1 MTENDRHLESRD
13 YTDLLLPMRNTL
25 VRYILSLGVA
35 ATIILLPLFVRD
47 RYDPLRPRL
56 VATPYFEKTS
66 SLPCLLLSSS
76 PNWFQNDYQPMSDR
90 ERFRAPVRPKN
101 AATSFKSCGVQNLG
115 VDEQLW
121 GQFGQPGDKK
131 ALLTAIYHSLRYL
144 QSDAAGA
151 AYGRYRVPEITRE
164 RVYRSLVRFR
174 QLVLSSKSAAELEA
188 AVKREFVFYQ
198 SVGKERGV
206 GDVLFTAYYE
216 PVYAASRVPTPE
228 YRYPLYRRPPGLDSW
243 PKPHPTREQLE
254 GKDALQASKGKLR
267 GLELFWLRDRLQ
279 AYMIHI
285 QGSARLV
292 LPDGTQTTVGYAGHT
307 ANNYTSI
314 GRALADDGKLP
325 LEGMTMPKILQYF
338 KEHPQDLNIY
348 IPRDKSFVFFQ
359 ENHGAPATGSISVP
373 LSASRSIA
381 TDKSLMPPGALAL
394 IRAPFPF
401 KNSKGAMEFHTV
413 SRYVLDQDT
422 GGAIKGPGRVD
433 YFVGTGDEAGDR
445 AGVTVADGQ
454 LYYLLLKK

>member
-1 MTENDRHLESRD
+1 MKR
-13 YTDLLLPMRNTL
+13 TL
-25 VRYILSLGVA
+25 VCYTLSLGVGIW
-35 ATIILLPLFVRD
+35 IILYTLFPSSRD
-47 RYDPLRPRL
+47 KDNAWQQGK
-56 VATPYFEKTS
+56 VATS
-66 SLPCLLLSSS
+66 SLKEVSTLPCLLLTSS
-76 PNWFQNDYQPMSDR
+76 PNWFQNDYQPMSDQD
-90 ERFRAPVRPKN
+90 RFRAPVRPKK
-101 AATSFKSCGVQNLG
+101 AAISFPPCSAQNLG

-121 GQFGQPGDKK
+121 GELGQSGDKQ
-131 ALLTAIYHSLRYL
+131 ALLAAIDQSLRYL
-144 QSDAAGA
+144 QSSTAAT
-151 AYGRYRVPEITRE
+151 AYQRYRVAGVTRE

-174 QLVLSSKSAAELEA
+174 QLVLSSRSPEQLEA

-198 SVGKERGV
+198 SVGKDGL
-206 GDVLFTAYYE
+206 GNVLFTAYYE
-216 PVYAASRVPTPE
+216 PIYAASRVPTPE
-228 YRYPLYRRPPGLDSW
+228 YRYPLYRRPSNLEAW
-243 PKPHPTREQLE
+243 AKPHPTREQLE
-254 GKDALQASKGKLR
+254 GKDGLQSSKGKLR

-292 LPDGTQTTVGYAGHT
+292 LPDGKQTTVGYAGHT
-307 ANNYTSI
+307 AYNYSSI

-338 KEHPQDLNIY
+338 KDNPAELNIY
-348 IPRDKSFVFFQ
+348 LPRDKSFVFFQ
-359 ENHGAPATGSISVP
+359 ENHGEPAMGSISVP
-373 LSASRSIA
+373 LTASRSIA

-401 KNSKGAMEFHTV
+401 KNPEGDMDFRTV

-433 YFVGTGDEAGDR
+433 YFLGTGDEAGDR

>member
-1 MTENDRHLESRD
+1 MKRTLVCYTLSVGVGIWIILYTLLPPSRD
-13 YTDLLLPMRNTL
+13 KDGAFKQGR
-25 VRYILSLGVA
+25 
-35 ATIILLPLFVRD
+35 
-47 RYDPLRPRL
+47 
-56 VATPYFEKTS
+56 VATSYLNEIS
-66 SLPCLLLSSS
+66 SLSCHVLASS

-90 ERFRAPVRPKN
+90 ERFREPVRPKQ
-101 AATSFKSCGVQNLG
+101 AATSFNSCSVKNLG

-121 GQFGQPGDKK
+121 GELGQSGDKQ

-144 QSDAAGA
+144 QSDAAVA
-151 AYGRYRVPEITRE
+151 AYRRYQVAEVTRE

-174 QLVLSSKSAAELEA
+174 ELVLSSRSPEELEA

-198 SVGKERGV
+198 SVGKDGL
-206 GDVLFTAYYE
+206 GNVLFTAYYE
-216 PVYAASRVPTPE
+216 PVYAASRVPTSE
-228 YRYPLYRRPPGLDSW
+228 YRYPLYRRPSNLDSW
-243 PKPHPTREQLE
+243 LKPHPSREQLE
-254 GKDALQASKGKLR
+254 GKDGLQGAKGKLR

-279 AYMIHI
+279 AYLIQI
-285 QGSARLV
+285 QGSARLI

-307 ANNYTSI
+307 AYNYTSI
-314 GRALADDGKLP
+314 GRSLADDGKLP

-338 KEHPQDLNIY
+338 KEHPEALNIY

-359 ENHGAPATGSISVP
+359 ENHGTPATGSISVP
-373 LSASRSIA
+373 LTASRSIA

-394 IRAPFPF
+394 IRAPFAF
-401 KNSKGAMEFHTV
+401 KNAKGEMEFRTV

-433 YFVGTGDEAGDR
+433 YFLGTGDEAGDR

-454 LYYLLLKK
+454 LYYLLLKQ

>member
-1 MTENDRHLESRD
+1 MNRTIVC
-13 YTDLLLPMRNTL
+13 YT
-25 VRYILSLGVA
+25 LSLGVGIWITLYSISKPSSNKRI
-35 ATIILLPLFVRD
+35 ATSYLTEIS
-47 RYDPLRPRL
+47 
-56 VATPYFEKTS
+56 T
-66 SLPCLLLSSS
+66 LPCLLLSSS
-76 PNWFQNDYQPMSDR
+76 PNSFQNDYKPMSDR
-90 ERFRAPVRPKN
+90 ERFRQPVRQKK
-101 AATSFKSCGVQNLG
+101 AATSFTSCGLQNLG

-121 GQFGQPGDKK
+121 GEFGQSGDKQ
-131 ALLTAIYHSLRYL
+131 ALLTSINHSLGYL
-144 QSDAAGA
+144 QSNAAA
-151 AYGRYRVPEITRE
+151 ADYRRYRVAEVTRE
-164 RVYRSLVRFR
+164 RVYRSVVRFR
-174 QLVLSSKSAAELEA
+174 QLLLSSNSPSELEA

-198 SVGKERGV
+198 SVGKDGL
-206 GDVLFTAYYE
+206 GNVLFTAYYE
-216 PVYAASRVPTPE
+216 PVYAASRVPTSE
-228 YRYPLYRRPPGLDSW
+228 YRYPLYRRPANLDSW

-254 GKDALQASKGKLR
+254 GKDGLQGSKSKLR

-285 QGSARLV
+285 QGSARLI
-292 LPDGTQTTVGYAGHT
+292 LPDGTETTVGYAGHA

-325 LEGMTMPKILQYF
+325 LEGMTMPKILKYF
-338 KEHPQDLNIY
+338 KDNPKELNTY
-348 IPRDKSFVFFQ
+348 IPRDKSFVFFK
-359 ENHGAPATGSISVP
+359 ENHGTPATGSISVP

-401 KNSKGAMEFHTV
+401 KNALGTMKFRTV

-433 YFVGTGDEAGDR
+433 YFLGTGAQAGER

-454 LYYLLLKK
+454 LYYLLLNK